1 MFSLARCLTHRSG
14 SAAILTENCPLQT
27 AYINRVAT
35 AVPPYDVHDAFR
47 RFAQSLLN
55 DDRRNSLLFQRMADK
70 SGIEHRYSCLSPS
83 NLLEGDRVDTKG
95 FYACGDFPNTA
106 VRMRRFE
113 QHAPAL
119 AQAAVDRLQLGGA
132 ECDRITHLL
141 ITCCTG
147 FSAPG
152 LDLELIERCRLP
164 STVERTTIG
173 FMGCYAAINA
183 LKLARHI
190 VRSEASA
197 RVLIVNLEL
206 CTLHL
211 QDTTDLEQML
221 SFLLFGDGC
230 AACIVSADPVGVA
243 LDSFHAVLVPSTS
256 GLITWNIREA
266 GFDMV
271 LSGGVPAAIH
281 DGLREHGN
289 EILAG
294 APVASIDLWAV
305 HPGGR
310 TVLDAVERALDLAPA
325 ALASSRD
332 ILRRYGNMSSATV
345 MFVIDN
351 LLRSVARGHTG
362 CAMSFG
368 PGLIAETML
377 FRTAA

>member
-1 MFSLARCLTHRSG
+1 MQH
-14 SAAILTENCPLQT
+14 

-35 AVPPYDVHDAFR
+35 AVPPYDVHDPFR
-47 RFAQSLLN
+47 RFAQSLFCG
-55 DDRRNSLLFQRMADK
+55 DRRNALLFQRMADK
-70 SGIEHRYSCLSPS
+70 SGIEHRYSCIAPS
-83 NLLEGDRVDTKG
+83 NLPEGDAIDAER
-95 FYACGDFPNTA
+95 FYARGHFPDTA
-106 VRMRRFE
+106 ARMRRFE
-113 QHAPAL
+113 QHAPGL
-119 AQAAVDRLQLGGA
+119 AQAAVDRLQLGA
-132 ECDRITHLL
+132 ERERITHLL

-152 LDLELIERCRLP
+152 LDLEVVERCNLP
-164 STVERTTIG
+164 STVERTMIG

-190 VRSEASA
+190 VRSESAA

-211 QDTTDLEQML
+211 RETTDIEQIL

-230 AACIVSADPVGVA
+230 AACLVSADPVGMA
-243 LDSFHAVLVPSTS
+243 LDSFRAVLVPGTRE
-256 GLITWNIREA
+256 LITWNIRDF
-266 GFDMV
+266 GFDMI
-271 LSGGVPAAIH
+271 LSGKVPATIH
-281 DGLREHGN
+281 DALHDHRG

-294 APVASIDLWAV
+294 APVDSIDLWAV

-310 TVLDAVERALDLAPA
+310 TVLDAVERAFDLAPP
-325 ALASSRD
+325 ALSASRE

-345 MFVIDN
+345 MFVIER
-351 LLRSVARGHTG
+351 LLRSGARGRTG

-368 PGLIAETML
+368 PGLTAETML